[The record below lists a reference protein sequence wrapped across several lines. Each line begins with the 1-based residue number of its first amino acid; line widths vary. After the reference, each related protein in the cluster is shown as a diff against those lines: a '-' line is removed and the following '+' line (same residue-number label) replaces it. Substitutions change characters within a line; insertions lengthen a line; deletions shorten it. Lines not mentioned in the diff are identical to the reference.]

1 VNRIVRTRQGGTD
14 GKRKRFPV
22 MSEPIPILI
31 QTSLQIAWDFLA
43 RSGEITD
50 PDEASDALLTI
61 INALL
66 LKGERRRLML
76 SNRAISEYRKL
87 KAEGKIDAAA

>member
-1 VNRIVRTRQGGTD
+1 
-14 GKRKRFPV
+14 

-87 KAEGKIDAAA
+87 RAEGKIDAAA

>member
-1 VNRIVRTRQGGTD
+1 
-14 GKRKRFPV
+14 

-43 RSGEITD
+43 RSGEITE

>member
-1 VNRIVRTRQGGTD
+1 
-14 GKRKRFPV
+14 

>member
-1 VNRIVRTRQGGTD
+1 M
-14 GKRKRFPV
+14 P
-22 MSEPIPILI
+22 EPIPILI
-31 QTSLQIAWDFLA
+31 QTSSRIAWDFLA
-43 RSGEITD
+43 RSSEITD
-50 PDEASDALLTI
+50 PDKASDALLTI

>member
-1 VNRIVRTRQGGTD
+1 
-14 GKRKRFPV
+14 

-31 QTSLQIAWDFLA
+31 QTSLRIAWDFLA

>member
-1 VNRIVRTRQGGTD
+1 
-14 GKRKRFPV
+14 

-31 QTSLQIAWDFLA
+31 QASLQIAWDFLA

-61 INALL
+61 IGALL
-66 LKGERRRLML
+66 QKGERRRLML
-76 SNRAISEYRKL
+76 SNRAISEYRRL

>member
-1 VNRIVRTRQGGTD
+1 
-14 GKRKRFPV
+14 

-76 SNRAISEYRKL
+76 ANRAISEYRKL

>member
-1 VNRIVRTRQGGTD
+1 
-14 GKRKRFPV
+14 

-50 PDEASDALLTI
+50 PDEASDVLLTI

-76 SNRAISEYRKL
+76 ANRAIGEYRKL

>member
-1 VNRIVRTRQGGTD
+1 
-14 GKRKRFPV
+14 

-43 RSGEITD
+43 RSGDITD

-76 SNRAISEYRKL
+76 ANRAISEYRKL

>member
-1 VNRIVRTRQGGTD
+1 
-14 GKRKRFPV
+14 

-50 PDEASDALLTI
+50 PDQASDALLTI

-66 LKGERRRLML
+66 LTGERRRLML
-76 SNRAISEYRKL
+76 SNRAISEYRRL

>member
-1 VNRIVRTRQGGTD
+1 
-14 GKRKRFPV
+14 

-76 SNRAISEYRKL
+76 ANRAISEYRKL
-87 KAEGKIDAAA
+87 KVEGKIDAAA

>member
-1 VNRIVRTRQGGTD
+1 
-14 GKRKRFPV
+14 

-61 INALL
+61 INQLL